1 MSEYCYKYIKRYDI
15 SDISVFHPS
24 MRTEDKNTFTIMA
37 SDDDPTTISN
47 TNVINVEDQQLLRD
61 SSPSPPGVGTVLSL
75 SQPQQP
81 YELEDDHSGS
91 GDLRAYNG
99 VFEGPEK
106 TLGKNLLIIL
116 FVLHHIMSI

>member
-1 MSEYCYKYIKRYDI
+1 
-15 SDISVFHPS
+15 
-24 MRTEDKNTFTIMA
+24 MA
-37 SDDDPTTISN
+37 NDDDATTISN
-47 TNVINVEDQQLLRD
+47 TNAIYVEDQQLLRE

-106 TLGKNLLIIL
+106 TLGKCMLLAYISLNNNPQI
-116 FVLHHIMSI
+116 S

>member
-1 MSEYCYKYIKRYDI
+1 MHTDRQE
-15 SDISVFHPS
+15 
-24 MRTEDKNTFTIMA
+24 TFIMA
-37 SDDDPTTISN
+37 SDNDPTTTICN
-47 TNVINVEDQQLLRD
+47 TNAINVEDQQLSRE

-106 TLGKNLLIIL
+106 TLGKITCYTY
-116 FVLHHIMSI
+116 VSHHIMSI